1 MNDRRIVSAELS
13 APAMRTF
20 DTEKRFIGVHELA
33 AILDVSPESIYAKTS
48 KRNRRYLNLEIP
60 EPVDLG
66 ARLKKWWLP
75 DVYQWIEDR
84 RAKTVK
90 NGR

>member
-1 MNDRRIVSAELS
+1 MSA
-13 APAMRTF
+13 F
-20 DTEKRFIGVHELA
+20 DSDKRLIGVHELA
-33 AILDVSPESIYAKTS
+33 VILNVSPESIYAKTS
-48 KRNRRYLNLEIP
+48 KKNRGNLNLEIP

-84 RAKTVK
+84 TNKGMK
-90 NGR
+90 NGG

>member
-1 MNDRRIVSAELS
+1 MNDRRIVSSEPT

-48 KRNRRYLNLEIP
+48 KRNNDVRVARRRKVIR
-60 EPVDLG
+60 VS
-66 ARLKKWWLP
+66 R
-75 DVYQWIEDR
+75 
-84 RAKTVK
+84 
-90 NGR
+90 

>member
-1 MNDRRIVSAELS
+1 MSA
-13 APAMRTF
+13 F
-20 DTEKRFIGVHELA
+20 DSDKRLIGVHELA
-33 AILDVSPESIYAKTS
+33 VILDVSPDSIYAKTS
-48 KRNRRYLNLEIP
+48 KKNRRNLNLEIP

-75 DVYQWIEDR
+75 DVYRWIEER
-84 RAKTVK
+84 MSKRTR

>member
-1 MNDRRIVSAELS
+1 
-13 APAMRTF
+13 MRSF

-33 AILDVSPESIYAKTS
+33 VILDVSPESIYAKTS
-48 KRNRRYLNLEIP
+48 KRNRRNLNLEIP

-84 RAKTVK
+84 RAKAVK
-90 NGR
+90 NDR